1 MKRLARRDQV
11 VDQVVNRI
19 IDVRTNQMAEFQNQ
33 IVTQNQDRK
42 PQNPDRQVSDDHLQK
57 VTK

>member
-1 MKRLARRDQV
+1 MKRLERRDQV

-19 IDVRTNQMAEFQNQ
+19 IDVRTNQMVVFQNQ
-33 IVTQNQDRK
+33 IATQNQDRK
-42 PQNPDRQVSDDHLQK
+42 PQNPDHQLVDGHLQK